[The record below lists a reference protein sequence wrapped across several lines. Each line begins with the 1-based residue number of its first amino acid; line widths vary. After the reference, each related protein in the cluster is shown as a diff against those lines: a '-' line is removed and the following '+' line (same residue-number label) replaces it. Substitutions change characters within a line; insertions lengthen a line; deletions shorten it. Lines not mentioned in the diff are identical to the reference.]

1 MMRILLLA
9 WRYIAFHKVV
19 TAILLISITATLY
32 LPFTVSILVDRLE
45 SQLLARAETT
55 PLIVGAKGS
64 RFDLT
69 LNALYFEANAPHTI
83 AMRESH
89 KIAESGL
96 ATPIPMHVRF
106 SARGFPVVG
115 TTLEYFDFRNLTIAA
130 GDHLGVLGDCVIGAD
145 VAEALD
151 LKPGDRIMSDP
162 ENVFDIGGS
171 YPLNMKVVGIL
182 ARSQSPDDNVVFV
195 DVRTAWIIEGIGH
208 GHQKLTAAT
217 DSSVVLKQSDSQV
230 VANAALPQYTEIN
243 ADNLASFHFHA
254 DPEELPLTSVIVL
267 PNDKKSRTLLEGR
280 YENDDATAQILRPIR
295 IVDEMMAMVF
305 KIKRIFDAAMVV
317 IAVATALFLILVL
330 LLSFRLREN
339 EMLTM
344 FKLGC
349 SRMTIF
355 WLQTAEVVV
364 IVTVSAL
371 LAGALTMIT
380 LPLAT
385 DIIKG
390 IVT

>member
-45 SQLLARAETT
+45 SQLLARSETT

-115 TTLEYFDFRNLTIAA
+115 TTLEYFDFRNLSIAV
-130 GDHLGVLGDCVIGAD
+130 GDNLGVLGDCVIGAD

-171 YPLNMKVVGIL
+171 YPLNMKVVGVL

-208 GHQKLTAAT
+208 GHQKLTAET
-217 DSSVVLKQSDSQV
+217 DSSVVLNQSDSQV

-243 ADNLASFHFHA
+243 AKNLTSFHFHA
-254 DPEELPLTSVIVL
+254 DPEDLPLTSVIAL
-267 PNDKKSRTLLEGR
+267 PHDKKSQTLLEGR
-280 YENDDATAQILRPIR
+280 YDGDDATAQILRPSR

-330 LLSFRLREN
+330 LLSFRLRQN

-364 IVTVSAL
+364 IVAVSAL
-371 LAGALTMIT
+371 LAGMLTLIT
-380 LPLAT
+380 LPWAT